1 MITIVG
7 MYGTIAKVRKKLLD
21 GNCITNYVDVDN
33 GVMYYRED
41 CNSQRIPVWQVLYNP
56 DGKPK
61 VFPKLEELQEK
72 FKEKYGIKVSELYD

>member
-1 MITIVG
+1 MFTIDK
-7 MYGTIAKVRKKLLD
+7 MHGTIAEVIKELLC
-21 GNCITNYVDVDN
+21 GKYITNYVDVEN
-33 GVMYYRED
+33 GVMYHREN
-41 CNSQRIPVWQVLYNP
+41 CNPQRIPVWQVLYNP